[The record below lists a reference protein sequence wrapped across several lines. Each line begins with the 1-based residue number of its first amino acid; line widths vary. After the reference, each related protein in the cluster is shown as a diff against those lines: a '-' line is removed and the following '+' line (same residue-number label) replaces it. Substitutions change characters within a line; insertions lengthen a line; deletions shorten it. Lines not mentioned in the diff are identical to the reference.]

1 MIPGSDFAA
10 EVLEGGWC
18 FVEVQVFICLFR
30 NVSSTNCSFPEVLF
44 DREICWCD
52 RFIANRIFI
61 GVCFIGKALMLLQNL
76 VLSESLLSPDK
87 ECVWIGSFSWSPW
100 AKRNSIKPVDIWK
113 RWSK

>member
-1 MIPGSDFAA
+1 MGGVLLKFRLLFAY
-10 EVLEGGWC
+10 LETSL
-18 FVEVQVFICLFR
+18 VQ
-30 NVSSTNCSFPEVLF
+30 TSFPKVLF

-61 GVCFIGKALMLLQNL
+61 GACFIGKALMLLQNL